1 MKDYIGKLKEM
12 KRISDISKEIMLL
25 TYTPEYASL
34 MLTETGRIC
43 NSKQNKDKFMRF
55 MDKCFDMFNTE
66 KDAEFMLPVLTTVTL
81 NVLTRTMKNMV
92 ERSNKPTNEPTSE
105 MFG

>member
-1 MKDYIGKLKEM
+1 MKDYIGKLRKM
-12 KRISDISKEIMLL
+12 KRMADINHDIMML

-43 NSKQNKDKFMRF
+43 NSKQMRF

-66 KDAEFMLPVLTTVTL
+66 KDAEFMLPALTTVTL
-81 NVLTRTMKNMV
+81 NVLIHTMKKEV
-92 ERSNKPTNEPTSE
+92 DGSNKPTNKPISE

>member
-1 MKDYIGKLKEM
+1 MKDYISELKEM
-12 KRISDISKEIMLL
+12 KRISDISQEIMLL
-25 TYTPEYASL
+25 TYTPHYVNL
-34 MLTETGRIC
+34 MMEETDKIC

-55 MDKCFDMFNTE
+55 IDKCFKMFANDDFE
-66 KDAEFMLPVLTTVTL
+66 YMLPVLTTVTL